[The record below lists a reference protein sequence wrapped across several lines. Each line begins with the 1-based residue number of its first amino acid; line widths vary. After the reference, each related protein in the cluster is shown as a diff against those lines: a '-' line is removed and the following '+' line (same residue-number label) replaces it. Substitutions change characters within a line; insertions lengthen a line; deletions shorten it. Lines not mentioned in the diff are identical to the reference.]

1 MSNHEIGFRSGN
13 RCARVE
19 ERTRVTTST
28 RTRKG
33 TRWCLLISSKGTAH
47 SIISNVF
54 VASKRDKRVIGENG
68 SCLSV
73 IFKNSKITANGV
85 PNFVVKGMKCEG
97 IL

>member
-33 TRWCLLISSKGTAH
+33 TRWCLLISF
-47 SIISNVF
+47 VF
-54 VASKRDKRVIGENG
+54 VASERDKRVIGENG
-68 SCLSV
+68 SCLMV

-85 PNFVVKGMKCEG
+85 PNFVVKGMKCQN
-97 IL
+97 